1 MSNQLLKSRTV
12 AGEEEEAD
20 VIFTGDSQPEFYY
33 EEGEIE
39 EVEQIEEIVYE
50 IYDAKEIDPST
61 QEQILSEAGSILF
74 WEEQINE
81 SNEQSKQSTR
91 LMNPTATV
99 DKKARPG
106 IGIKLK
112 RQIDNNLA
120 DIIAPNR
127 EVQNPLTVQIGATL
141 RNTRASGINATK
153 QSRLAKE
160 DVMLL
165 NESLAKLT
173 QDEIKGVLGETIWL
187 NSLVV
192 EKLEKNK

>member
-1 MSNQLLKSRTV
+1 MSNQLLTSRTV

-39 EVEQIEEIVYE
+39 EVEQIEEVVYE
-50 IYDAKEIDPST
+50 IYDAKEIDPTT

-81 SNEQSKQSTR
+81 PNEQSKQSTP
-91 LMNPTATV
+91 LMNPTVNV
-99 DKKARPG
+99 DKKIRPG

-112 RQIDNNLA
+112 RHIEKNLA

-127 EVQNPLTVQIGATL
+127 EVQNALTIQIGATL
-141 RNTRASGINATK
+141 RNTRTSGINATK
-153 QSRLAKE
+153 QCRLAKE
-160 DVMLL
+160 GVILL
-165 NESLAKLT
+165 NESLGQLT
-173 QDEIKGVLGETIWL
+173 QEEIKGVLSETVWL

-192 EKLEKNK
+192 EKGQNK